1 MNADE
6 EAQIV
11 FNTSFMLENIE
22 SLRKIGLNKINY
34 LDRIDS
40 LLMTV
45 LEKQTEYSSAYNR
58 LELTLETISVS
69 IDNLISTQSTIRDA
83 DIAEESSNYIHYQIL
98 QQASA
103 TLLASSR
110 NLKAQNVMGLLN
122 SVNV

>member
-58 LELTLETISVS
+58 LELNLETISVS

-83 DIAEESSNYIHYQIL
+83 DIAEESSNYIRYQIL

>member
-83 DIAEESSNYIHYQIL
+83 DIAEESSNYIRYQIL